1 MVTIANLDFVLTGT
15 PREREEMFPMQEQ
28 VIGAVTIRTLRLAP
42 PSGTSQGN
50 AEKPAAD
57 VFAERLAES
66 GFGIAAPFLIP

>member
-1 MVTIANLDFVLTGT
+1 MHKDANLDFVLTGT

-28 VIGAVTIRTLRLAP
+28 VIGAVTSRTLRLV
-42 PSGTSQGN
+42 QGN

>member
-28 VIGAVTIRTLRLAP
+28 VIGAALSLSKSPMRIGIER
-42 PSGTSQGN
+42 
-50 AEKPAAD
+50 PAAD
-57 VFAERLAES
+57 VFAERLAEP

>member
-28 VIGAVTIRTLRLAP
+28 VIGAVTSRTLRLV
-42 PSGTSQGN
+42 QGN